1 MATTTAQQIAL
12 DNALV
17 ALEKQVK
24 IGKYNMRIDHEMT
37 TKEPTYQVVLDT
49 LALTTCYP
57 AFLITAS
64 VPMIYMQQTYLA
76 FAIEATTPKPKRLY
90 NKTASPII
98 KTPTTSPEE
107 THSKKKTTPAKK
119 DVSSKKASRK
129 QSTVVQIR
137 DTPGMSVSK
146 KKAPVTTDKS
156 KGIEMLSEVLDVHK
170 DQYESENESWGDSGE
185 DGDSNDDDSDD
196 DGNDDAS
203 DDEGTES
210 DDDQNDDDKDEEYEE
225 EYVHTPENYESTN
238 DEDKHVDEEEYDH
251 FDKKLHKYVNVRHEE
266 PSTHIPSLLSIPVMI
281 IPENSTAIAAT
292 IPPPIPPI
300 TLIQQLSTPTTE
312 ATKTSIP
319 DLANFSFV
327 FQFNQRVSNLEK
339 ELSKLKQADQYA
351 QLLAS
356 IKS

>member
-251 FDKKLHKYVNVRHEE
+251 FDKKLHKYVNV
-266 PSTHIPSLLSIPVMI
+266 
-281 IPENSTAIAAT
+281 
-292 IPPPIPPI
+292 
-300 TLIQQLSTPTTE
+300 
-312 ATKTSIP
+312 K
-319 DLANFSFV
+319 
-327 FQFNQRVSNLEK
+327 
-339 ELSKLKQADQYA
+339 
-351 QLLAS
+351 
-356 IKS
+356 